1 MHTLVTSY
9 PDHVGGGKS
18 GLSTRLNSGCFIGC
32 NCIHTHDTPI
42 SLPSFYL
49 HPEVVQLLLLH
60 PHAWVRL
67 SSCRLFGLLFAS
79 YNPEEVASPSTS
91 SGVAGKT
98 KKKRKGR
105 KGQCQIMEYMLQ
117 DSVVKVREVAM
128 VTNALLSNLT

>member
-1 MHTLVTSY
+1 MAALLAVIAYTLMTHPLVT
-9 PDHVGGGKS
+9 H
-18 GLSTRLNSGCFIGC
+18 
-32 NCIHTHDTPI
+32 I

-60 PHAWVRL
+60 PHAWVRH

-79 YNPEEVASPSTS
+79 YKPEEVASPSTS
-91 SGVAGKT
+91 SDIAGKT
-98 KKKRKGR
+98 KKKKRKSK

-128 VTNALLSNLT
+128 VTNALLSNLTCDTSYPRCRISAGLSVHS